1 MKGIN
6 GSFLSQVFMEVFDK
20 QSLDKILFFSRFF
33 NVFHVSPRGR
43 WSITHAARPRVS
55 FRKTTS
61 TKTPMQRERERERTF
76 VDSRVPSEHHRSFGP
91 PRSARGPRYWA
102 KHS

>member
-61 TKTPMQRERERERTF
+61 TKTPMQRERERERERENF
-76 VDSRVPSEHHRSFGP
+76 C
-91 PRSARGPRYWA
+91 
-102 KHS
+102 